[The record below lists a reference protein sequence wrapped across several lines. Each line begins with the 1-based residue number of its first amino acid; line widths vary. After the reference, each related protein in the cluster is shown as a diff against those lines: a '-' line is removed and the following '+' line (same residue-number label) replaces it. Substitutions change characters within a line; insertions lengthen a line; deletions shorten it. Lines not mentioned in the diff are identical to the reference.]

1 LAGTRRGLE
10 GQRIHGFN
18 QFLWIDRTDRADW
31 IGPGDRAWMTPGGRV
46 GSSENLILSLPTDL
60 SGAEVVA
67 RLEALS
73 KKGKLAG
80 FERDGTAASFAA
92 HGTPFDGR
100 VEVAVADGHAAFSLR
115 MGRKAPTIFAVALL
129 VSIWPG
135 LPITDGFLQSMLWY
149 ERLTAG
155 WFDTWMWYIPLCALP
170 APLAFRSALRKSR
183 DSATKHARETT
194 DRLRPVLNAPGASA
208 G

>member
-1 LAGTRRGLE
+1 
-10 GQRIHGFN
+10 
-18 QFLWIDRTDRADW
+18 
-31 IGPGDRAWMTPGGRV
+31 M
-46 GSSENLILSLPTDL
+46 GSSENLILTLPTGL
-60 SGAEVVA
+60 TAQEVVA
-67 RLEALS
+67 RLESLS

-80 FERDGTAASFAA
+80 FEREGCAASFAA

-100 VEVAVADGHAAFSLR
+100 VEVAVADGQARFSLR
-115 MGRKAPTIFAVALL
+115 MGRKAPAIFAAALL
-129 VSIWPG
+129 ISIWPG

-149 ERLTAG
+149 EQLTAG

-183 DSATKHARETT
+183 ESATDHARETT
-194 DRLRPVLNAPGASA
+194 ERLRAVLNAPSPSA